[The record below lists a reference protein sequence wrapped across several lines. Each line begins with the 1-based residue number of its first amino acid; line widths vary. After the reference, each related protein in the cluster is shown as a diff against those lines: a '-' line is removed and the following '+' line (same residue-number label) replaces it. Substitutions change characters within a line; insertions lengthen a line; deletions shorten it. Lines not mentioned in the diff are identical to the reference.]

1 MRDKLFKVYTYVN
14 LSIAILFTG
23 SFLVSLESHAKIVF
37 SSKRIDGKTRDIYVM
52 EDDGSNVRRITNSSF
67 WDGKPRWFP
76 SGQNILFQRDY
87 SRGRAVGKN
96 SEFYIIDATGLNERR
111 FMINHPTDFYP
122 VLSPDGKR
130 IAFNSN
136 RSGNDDIYTFDL
148 ESGHLK
154 QLTDN
159 KEGEWSYRMDWSPD
173 GKQIAYQHD
182 GKSDRGW
189 NVWIMDADGK
199 RKRRLSPNPEG
210 DTITRRGPPAWSPSG
225 KYIMYDDHVFRQD
238 ANRALHPVTS
248 QLIIHNVVTDV
259 RDVHNF
265 PKVSQ
270 ITEGCWMGNDR
281 TVLLSIRDNGADPES
296 DYEIYRYDLVRRK
309 LTNLT
314 NHPAGDYHP
323 HWIEGSLAVSPRDKL
338 TTRWGQLKQEY

>member
-1 MRDKLFKVYTYVN
+1 MRYKLSIKCYRFCVN
-14 LSIAILFTG
+14 LMLLFLFG
-23 SFLVSLESHAKIVF
+23 ALFPLNANAKIVF
-37 SSKRIDGKTRDIYVM
+37 SSKRGGDTAYHIYVM
-52 EDDGSNVRRITNSSF
+52 EDNGSNVRRITSSSF
-67 WDGKPRWFP
+67 WDGNPRWFP
-76 SGQNILFQRDY
+76 DGKQILFKRDL
-87 SRGRAVGKN
+87 SRGNGTVFN
-96 SEFYIIDATGLNERR
+96 SEFYIIDATGQNEHR
-111 FMINHPTDFYP
+111 FMINHPTDTYP
-122 VLSPDGKR
+122 VLSPDGKQ
-130 IAFNSN
+130 IVFNSN
-136 RSGNDDIYTFDL
+136 RSGNWDIYTQNL

-159 KEGEWSYRMDWSPD
+159 KEGERSYRMDWSPD
-173 GKQIAYQHD
+173 GRQIAYQHD

-199 RKRRLSPNPEG
+199 RKRRLSPNPDG

-225 KYIMYDDHVFRQD
+225 KYIMYDDHVFKQD

-259 RDVHNF
+259 RDVHHF

-270 ITEGCWMGNDR
+270 ITQGCWMGNDR

-323 HWIEGSLAVSPRDKL
+323 HWIAGSFSVSPLKKL
-338 TTRWGQLKQEY
+338 TTQWGQLKQEY